1 LTIGLQLVSTK
12 GEKKTVTSPPN
23 FQIRIAK
30 KTRVPEEAGSFMSI
44 IIGRSYSHLEKE
56 LHSAFKGQ
64 KDVKIILD
72 RRYGE
77 RRKKSQ
83 AVAKERRKTGR
94 RRPKEELVEVVIST

>member
-1 LTIGLQLVSTK
+1 VI
-12 GEKKTVTSPPN
+12 SPPN

-30 KTRVPEEAGSFMSI
+30 ETHVPEEARSIISI
-44 IIGRSYSHLEKE
+44 IIGRSYPHLEKE

-64 KDVKIILD
+64 EDVKIILD

-77 RRKKSQ
+77 RRKRSQ
-83 AVAKERRKTGR
+83 AVAKDRRKAAR

>member
-1 LTIGLQLVSTK
+1 LTNRLQPVSTK
-12 GEKKTVTSPPN
+12 KENKTVTSPPN
-23 FQIRIAK
+23 LQIRIAK
-30 KTRVPEEAGSFMSI
+30 RTHAPEEEGNVMSI

-64 KDVKIILD
+64 KDVNIILN

-83 AVAKERRKTGR
+83 AVTKERRKDAR